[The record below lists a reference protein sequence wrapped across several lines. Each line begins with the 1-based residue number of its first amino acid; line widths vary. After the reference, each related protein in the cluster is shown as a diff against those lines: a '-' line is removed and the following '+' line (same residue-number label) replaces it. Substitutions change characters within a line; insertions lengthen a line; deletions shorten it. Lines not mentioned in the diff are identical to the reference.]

1 MISEKVG
8 ITKSTLSDWLGKIS
22 YKPNKETIDRIG
34 RGRAQSARTNATMKQ
49 KSFDDAR
56 MVAITDIGASL
67 SRRDVMM
74 LGLGIYIGEGS
85 KSHGIVRMTNANPLI
100 IRATMRWFKEFF
112 GLYDKN
118 FALRIHVYP
127 DTNIKQALHFW
138 SRSTGLP
145 LTQFHKTHVDIRT
158 NKKMA
163 KRGKLPFGTA
173 HLHVRSLGK
182 KEFGIFLSR
191 RINAMIDKVLQ

>member
-1 MISEKVG
+1 MISQRIG
-8 ITKSTLSDWLGKIS
+8 ITKSTLSDWLTAIP
-22 YKPNKETIDRIG
+22 YKPNKETIARIG
-34 RGRAQSARTNATMKQ
+34 RARAQSGKVKAILKQ
-49 KSFDDAR
+49 QSFDDAKKT
-56 MVAITDIGASL
+56 ATTDIGPLISK
-67 SRRDVMM
+67 RDVMM

-85 KSHGIVRMTNANPLI
+85 KSHDIVRLTNANPLI
-100 IRATMRWFKEFF
+100 IRATMRWFKDFF
-112 GLYDKN
+112 GLHDRN

-127 DTNIKQALHFW
+127 DTDIKQALQFW
-138 SRSTGLP
+138 SKNTGLS

-182 KEFGIFLSR
+182 KEFGAFLSR
-191 RINAMIDKVLQ
+191 RINAMIDFVLQ